1 MDTLQD
7 PRRRLHTVQYSE
19 RSRKLTE
26 EVLPLKI
33 YLPYFSEL
41 VSTITW
47 ESIAECQTWT
57 YYIIFYFLFSIRCY
71 SVGCS
76 FVIGVIVFIPIS
88 MIFFGA
94 IYMNECPVSKYIP
107 VYLLIGGIMGII
119 KPLLTLSLYVRTSEQ
134 DQAEERLRQVGTQSM
149 LNWFIFGWF
158 LIGSYWIYRE
168 YEPNYN
174 PSKGLYCNHTLYT
187 FAFWLITSAYI
198 ICVTFV
204 MVLIL
209 LTIISVIINVK
220 AVNSVERTN
229 V

>member
-1 MDTLQD
+1 
-7 PRRRLHTVQYSE
+7 
-19 RSRKLTE
+19 
-26 EVLPLKI
+26 
-33 YLPYFSEL
+33 
-41 VSTITW
+41 
-47 ESIAECQTWT
+47 
-57 YYIIFYFLFSIRCY
+57 
-71 SVGCS
+71 
-76 FVIGVIVFIPIS
+76 